1 MLEKQKEWCQNKVEK
16 GKAWIEDHKL
26 VIGCAVG
33 AASTVLLHAIG
44 KKIME
49 PKSFMIQTAT
59 NTDLEV
65 GNFMMRVTG
74 EDRFGKR
81 SYHSPWVP
89 YEYGDEDKERIN
101 KAITAAINR
110 DDGPCE
116 F

>member
-33 AASTVLLHAIG
+33 AASTVLLHVIG

-49 PKSFMIQTAT
+49 PKNFMIQTGT

-65 GNFMMRVTG
+65 GNFMMRVAG
-74 EDRFGKR
+74 EDRFGKV
-81 SYHSPWVP
+81 SYHSPWVR
-89 YEYGDEDKERIN
+89 YEDGDKDKERID
-101 KAITAAINR
+101 KAITAAINK

>member
-16 GKAWIEDHKL
+16 GKAWIKDHKL

-44 KKIME
+44 KGIME
-49 PKSFMIQTAT
+49 PKDFMIQTGT

-65 GNFMMRVTG
+65 GNFMMRVAG
-74 EDRFGKR
+74 KDRFGKE
-81 SYHSPWVP
+81 SYHSPWVR
-89 YEYGDEDKERIN
+89 YEDGNEDKERVI
-101 KAITAAINR
+101 KAITAAINKE
-110 DDGPCE
+110 DGPCD

>member
-16 GKAWIEDHKL
+16 GKAWFEDHML

-33 AASTVLLHAIG
+33 SVSTVLLH
-44 KKIME
+44 
-49 PKSFMIQTAT
+49 
-59 NTDLEV
+59 
-65 GNFMMRVTG
+65 
-74 EDRFGKR
+74 ED
-81 SYHSPWVP
+81 
-89 YEYGDEDKERIN
+89 GDNDKERID

>member
-1 MLEKQKEWCQNKVEK
+1 MLEKQKEWCRDKVEK

-33 AASTVLLHAIG
+33 VTSTVLLYAIR

-49 PKSFMIQTAT
+49 PKDYMIEIGT
-59 NTDLEV
+59 NDSLKE
-65 GNFMMRVTG
+65 GAFMMRVTG
-74 EDRFGKR
+74 EDRFGKE
-81 SYHSPWVP
+81 SYHSPWVR
-89 YEYGDEDKERIN
+89 YESGDKERFD

-110 DDGPCE
+110 DEPCE

>member
-26 VIGCAVG
+26 VIGCVVG
-33 AASTVLLHAIG
+33 AASTVLLYAIG

-49 PKSFMIQTAT
+49 PKDYMIETAA
-59 NTDLEV
+59 NYDLEED
-65 GNFMMRVTG
+65 NFMMRVTG

-81 SYHSPWVP
+81 SYHSPWVQ
-89 YEYGDEDKERIN
+89 YEDGDKDKERID
-101 KAITAAINR
+101 KAITASINR
-110 DDGPCE
+110 DEPCE

>member
-26 VIGCAVG
+26 VVGCAVG
-33 AASTVLLHAIG
+33 VTSTVLLHVIG

-49 PKSFMIQTAT
+49 PKNFMIQTGT

-65 GNFMMRVTG
+65 GNFTMRVAG
-74 EDRFGKR
+74 EDRFGKE
-81 SYHSPWVP
+81 SYHSPWVR
-89 YEYGDEDKERIN
+89 YESGDEDKERID
-101 KAITAAINR
+101 KAITAAINK
-110 DDGPCE
+110 DNGPCE

>member
-26 VIGCAVG
+26 VVGCAVG
-33 AASTVLLHAIG
+33 VTSTVLLHVIG

-49 PKSFMIQTAT
+49 PKNFMIQTGT
-59 NTDLEV
+59 NTDLEMA
-65 GNFMMRVTG
+65 NFVMRVAG
-74 EDRFGKR
+74 EDRFGKE
-81 SYHSPWVP
+81 SYHSPWVR
-89 YEYGDEDKERIN
+89 YENGDNDKERII

-110 DDGPCE
+110 DDEPCE

>member
-26 VIGCAVG
+26 VIGYAVG
-33 AASTVLLHAIG
+33 AVSTVLLHVIG

-49 PKSFMIQTAT
+49 PKNFMIQTGT

-65 GNFMMRVTG
+65 GNFIMRVAG
-74 EDRFGKR
+74 EDRFGKV
-81 SYHSPWVP
+81 SYHSPWVR
-89 YEYGDEDKERIN
+89 YEDGDNDKERID

>member
-33 AASTVLLHAIG
+33 AASTVLLHVIG

-49 PKSFMIQTAT
+49 PKEFMIQTGT

-65 GNFMMRVTG
+65 GNFKMRVAG
-74 EDRFGKR
+74 EDRFGKV
-81 SYHSPWVP
+81 SYHSPWVR
-89 YEYGDEDKERIN
+89 YEDGDNDKERID

>member
-26 VIGCAVG
+26 VVGCAVG
-33 AASTVLLHAIG
+33 VTSTVLLHVIG

-49 PKSFMIQTAT
+49 PKNFMIQTGT
-59 NTDLEV
+59 NTDLEMA
-65 GNFMMRVTG
+65 NFVMRVAG
-74 EDRFGKR
+74 KDRFGKE
-81 SYHSPWVP
+81 SYHSPWVR
-89 YEYGDEDKERIN
+89 YENGDNDKERII

-110 DDGPCE
+110 DDEPCE

>member
-33 AASTVLLHAIG
+33 AASTVLLHVIG

-49 PKSFMIQTAT
+49 PK
-59 NTDLEV
+59 
-65 GNFMMRVTG
+65 NFMMRVAG
-74 EDRFGKR
+74 EDRFGKV
-81 SYHSPWVP
+81 SYHSPLVR
-89 YEYGDEDKERIN
+89 YEDGDNDKERID
-101 KAITAAINR
+101 KAITAAINK

>member
-16 GKAWIEDHKL
+16 GRAWIENHKL

-33 AASTVLLHAIG
+33 AASTVLLYAIG

-49 PKSFMIQTAT
+49 PKNFMIQTAT
-59 NTDLEV
+59 NLDLEES
-65 GNFMMRVTG
+65 NFMMRVAG

-81 SYHSPWVP
+81 SYHSPWVR
-89 YEYGDEDKERIN
+89 YEYGDEDKERID

-110 DDGPCE
+110 DGSCE